1 MNYYFMGKSNGRRML
16 IRVSLLRTVV
26 DITTE
31 ECDDDK
37 DMVNDSFADYTSE
50 LFSRSHHYRLLFFL
64 KERMTKRKAFLSYP

>member
-37 DMVNDSFADYTSE
+37 DMVNDSFGLMEDCTSE
-50 LFSRSHHYRLLFFL
+50 F
-64 KERMTKRKAFLSYP
+64 